1 MNDERCDLPC
11 VDAPKPRAI
20 REGLPGGKAAWVA
33 AVAVVAV
40 WLALAALAI
49 FFMIRFV

>member
-1 MNDERCDLPC
+1 MNDERCDRHC
-11 VDAPKPRAI
+11 VGAPKAEAI
-20 REGLPGGKAAWVA
+20 REGLPGGEAAWVA